1 MKKYNCEKC
10 NLLIEEDDVVWA
22 DEDGDTDVHTLAW
35 CVSCLPAE
43 PYDYD

>member
-10 NLLIEEDDVVWA
+10 EIPISEDNVIWA
-22 DEDGDTDVHTLAW
+22 DEDGDTDVRTLAW
-35 CVSCLPAE
+35 CASCLPAE